1 MNFTKCF
8 NDFIVVLNKHNVNYV
23 VLRGYE
29 NLPQSYSN
37 DLDFGIHPD
46 DRELFFDALK
56 AYKNQYTVEIK
67 MNLSRYEVLKL
78 KFSFNNQEIDFD
90 FWFDINYCGLE
101 YVSISETIN
110 RAVLYKSFMIP
121 NAADELT
128 VSFLKEL
135 LHMQRLRV
143 DKVVW
148 LSSKIEESNLEFFA
162 TFFTK
167 KTKKQFIHVI
177 KIRKFSLRKLSRK
190 TKVELIKFH
199 VKNRRLKD
207 TLRKVI
213 SFIYFRLHNSK
224 NPLIVKLKD
233 I

>member
-148 LSSKIEESNLEFFA
+148 LSSKIEESNLEFFFF
-162 TFFTK
+162 FFTK